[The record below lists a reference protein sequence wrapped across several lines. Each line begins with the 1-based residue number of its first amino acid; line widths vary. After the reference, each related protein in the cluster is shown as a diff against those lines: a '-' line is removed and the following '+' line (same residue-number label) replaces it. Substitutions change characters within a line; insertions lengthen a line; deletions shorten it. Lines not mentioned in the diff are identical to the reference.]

1 MVCSYSLKGLG
12 FRRFLVCAF
21 GPRMPAV
28 PCGARPHVGRGHAK
42 PPHTMVSEGLEW
54 GVAPQSGEIMA
65 VRIGN
70 GRMESEWLES
80 KRGPAESVW
89 LREKSHGSA
98 AGVATFIICPF
109 IVCTF
114 IPGESAGIWILR
126 IVISRL
132 VRVAIARRRPYG
144 RGTIRGR

>member
-1 MVCSYSLKGLG
+1 MVVWNRS
-12 FRRFLVCAF
+12 
-21 GPRMPAV
+21 
-28 PCGARPHVGRGHAK
+28 GRKA
-42 PPHTMVSEGLEW
+42 
-54 GVAPQSGEIMA
+54 
-65 VRIGN
+65 
-70 GRMESEWLES
+70 
-80 KRGPAESVW
+80 
-89 LREKSHGSA
+89 SA
-98 AGVATFIICPF
+98 APRNQYGCTRNLMGVRRGATFIICPF